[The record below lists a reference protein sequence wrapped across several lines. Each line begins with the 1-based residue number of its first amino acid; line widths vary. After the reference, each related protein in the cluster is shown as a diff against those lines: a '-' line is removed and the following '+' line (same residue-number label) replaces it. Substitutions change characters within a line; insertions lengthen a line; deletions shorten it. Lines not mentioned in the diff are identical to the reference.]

1 MEPLP
6 IFLLGCLAGLSLSL
20 RRLAAGR
27 RGRGVTG
34 RTDPDKGPPDPN
46 FPDDPHDLSGLGRG
60 DVIQREDRPEDGDEL
75 VSAALR
81 LTGAGPWR
89 TLCLLEGGAAPGLLL
104 LAERGAEG
112 ERGDRAWLLRA
123 LPERRAELA
132 MPTAAATE
140 SLEHDGLRHRLGG
153 RFQALARAE
162 EPRNEARG
170 AGTRTSAP
178 TPSGEPLLLVC
189 YRGPGSRRL
198 LLTRWHGEPAAL
210 LHVGEAVE
218 PRQLLV
224 LRAGSAARQRSR
236 RLTDR

>member
-6 IFLLGCLAGLSLSL
+6 ILLLGCLAGLSLSL

-27 RGRGVTG
+27 RGRRGVTG
-34 RTDPDKGPPDPN
+34 RTE
-46 FPDDPHDLSGLGRG
+46 DDPHDLAGLGRG
-60 DVIQREDRPEDGDEL
+60 DVIQREDQPGAGDEL

-81 LTGAGPWR
+81 LTSAGPWR

-104 LAERGAEG
+104 LAERGADA
-112 ERGDRAWLLRA
+112 ERGDRAWLLHSM
-123 LPERRAELA
+123 PERRAELA
-132 MPTAAATE
+132 APTAAATE
-140 SLEHDGLRHRLGG
+140 SIEHDGLRHRLCG
-153 RFQALARAE
+153 RFQALARAA
-162 EPRNEARG
+162 EPQKAERG
-170 AGTRTSAP
+170 PGSKTLAAA
-178 TPSGEPLLLVC
+178 PSGEPLLLVC

-224 LRAGSAARQRSR
+224 LRAGAAQRSR
-236 RLTDR
+236 RLPKS

>member
-6 IFLLGCLAGLSLSL
+6 ILLLGCLAGLSLSL

-27 RGRGVTG
+27 RGRDVTG
-34 RTDPDKGPPDPN
+34 RTDAESGRPD
-46 FPDDPHDLSGLGRG
+46 PDDPDDAHDLSTLSRG
-60 DVIQREDRPEDGDEL
+60 DVVQREDEPGAGDEL

-81 LTGAGPWR
+81 LTDAGPWR

-104 LAERGAEG
+104 VAERGAEA
-112 ERGDRAWLLRA
+112 ERGDRAWLLHAR
-123 LPERRAELA
+123 PERRAELA
-132 MPTAAATE
+132 VPTAAATE
-140 SLEHDGLRHRLGG
+140 SIEYDGLRHRLCG
-153 RFQALARAE
+153 RFQALARAAE
-162 EPRNEARG
+162 LQPAEPRS
-170 AGTRTSAP
+170 GTRTAAAA
-178 TPSGEPLLLVC
+178 PSGEPLLVVC

-224 LRAGSAARQRSR
+224 LRKGPGPRSR
-236 RLTDR
+236 RRPVR